1 MSPTRSSRRRP
12 SRFRSIDRG
21 LMVSSLTTSAVWLA
35 VSAIAVALLPDASR
49 LPFALAA
56 ALGLGANLAVR
67 VGTERSRWRSPLRR
81 IAANVDALAQSP
93 ASGVEFT
100 GPIAAGELVQAL
112 NGLSAACKRRA
123 TASPIQAA
131 APSGGSG
138 SMGIKDAFT
147 RSALFQSSADVCAA
161 PTDSQASAEFSTG
174 DMVNRLEP
182 KLLRWIESSLAEQQ
196 FLGWTLRQL
205 REKSF
210 LEIVHPDDLDR
221 VREALR
227 SSEARGEVHGL
238 ILRIRT
244 ANGRPRAI
252 EMNIG
257 ARYASD
263 LTVSHLRCHIT
274 DVTAKVRAE
283 REARLRTRELTQ
295 VNDQLRTINR
305 ELEELKERYR
315 DLYQNAPAMYFSL
328 DVKGC
333 ILECNDTLL
342 RTLGYPRET
351 LVGQSYE
358 RLMPVETRSKF
369 QDRFRV
375 FLDAGTI
382 EVGSQWVKANRE
394 VIDVWVTGTAVRGD
408 DGRLIHSRSVAQDV
422 TARHRLEAE
431 LHEKNERLARANDE
445 LSRRNREMDEF
456 TYVVSH
462 DLLEPLRTLTAFS
475 DFLLRDYG
483 DRLDAEGQEFV
494 RYIVDASRRMRD
506 LIHDLLDLSRA
517 GKATADFATVRL
529 DELLPILRADLA
541 ELIRSRGAELRVI
554 EPLPEVWGDRAGI
567 GQLLSNL
574 ISNGLKYND
583 KPDPRVEVSAVSGN
597 DKGWVVLT
605 VRDNGIGIE
614 PQFHKKIF
622 QLFRRLHTREE
633 YEGTGAGLAICLK
646 IVQAHGGTIRVES
659 EPSRG
664 ATFFVSLPRPP
675 EGAGIGSEASPRTAV
690 TLDEATHA
698 T

>member
-1 MSPTRSSRRRP
+1 MSAARTRPRRL
-12 SRFRSIDRG
+12 SRFRSIDLG
-21 LMVSSLTTSAVWLA
+21 SLVPALATSAVWLA
-35 VSAIAVALLPDASR
+35 IAILALVLMPSSSR
-49 LPFALAA
+49 LLFGFAA
-56 ALGLGANLAVR
+56 ALGWVTILAIAVGADFR
-67 VGTERSRWRSPLRR
+67 RWRTPLQRL
-81 IAANVDALAQSP
+81 AALVDALAQAPPLGVQFDGP
-93 ASGVEFT
+93 A
-100 GPIAAGELVQAL
+100 AAGDLVRAL
-112 NGLSAACKRRA
+112 NGLSAACKRG
-123 TASPIQAA
+123 AA
-131 APSGGSG
+131 AALGSAADSG
-138 SMGIKDAFT
+138 STGIKDALT
-147 RSALFQSSADVCAA
+147 RSALFQSNSDVFTI
-161 PTDSQASAEFSTG
+161 PTDGPASAEFSTG

-182 KLLRWIESSLAEQQ
+182 KLLRWIESSPAEQQ

-210 LEIVHPDDLDR
+210 LEMVHPDDLER

-227 SSEARGEVHGL
+227 SAQVRGEIHGL
-238 ILRIRT
+238 ILRIRP

-252 EMNIG
+252 EMNVG

-263 LTVSHLRCHIT
+263 LTVSHLRCHVT

-283 REARLRTRELTQ
+283 RELRLRTRELTQ

-328 DVKGC
+328 DGKGR
-333 ILECNDTLL
+333 ILECNETLS
-342 RTLGYPRET
+342 RTLGYRRESLT
-351 LVGQSYE
+351 GQSYE
-358 RLMPVETRSKF
+358 RLMPLETRSLF
-369 QDRFRV
+369 AERFAA
-375 FLDAGTI
+375 FLAAGSI
-382 EVGSQWVKANRE
+382 EVGSQWVKASGE
-394 VIDVWVTGTAVRGD
+394 VIDVWVTGTAVRDD

-431 LHEKNERLARANDE
+431 LHDKNDSLHRANDE

-483 DRLDAEGQEFV
+483 DRLGVEGHEFV
-494 RYIVDASRRMRD
+494 GYIVDASRRMRD
-506 LIHDLLDLSRA
+506 LIHDLLDLCRA
-517 GKATADFATVRL
+517 GEVTSEFAAVSL
-529 DELLPILRADLA
+529 DDLLPVLAADLA
-541 ELIRSRGAELRVI
+541 ELIRTRNADLRLSR
-554 EPLPEVWGDRAGI
+554 PLPEVWGDRARL

-574 ISNGLKYND
+574 IGNGLKYND
-583 KPDPRVEVSAVSGN
+583 KPDPWVEVSATAG
-597 DKGWVVLT
+597 DDDGWVVVA

-614 PQFHKKIF
+614 PQFHEKIF

-659 EPSRG
+659 VPTVG
-664 ATFFVSLPRPP
+664 TTFFVTLPRPP
-675 EGAGIGSEASPRTAV
+675 ASAAADSEPTE
-690 TLDEATHA
+690 LDRLPSLSSDAT
-698 T
+698 